1 VDIQPLKRGLAG
13 LSLHNV
19 TLVHDHD
26 LAPAKARATHD
37 QPLNL
42 IFIKLAGQWRLAFG
56 AQ

>member
-13 LSLHNV
+13 LSLHKV